1 MKKIIAIVAAMC
13 LAAGVAGAQKITEL
27 HDGWKF
33 ALGNAAYPALDFG
46 CGTEYFNY
54 ITKAASIHNTGPY
67 TPGFDDSAWQ
77 DVTVPHDWV
86 TTLPYD
92 ADASHSHG
100 YKMIGYKYPETSV
113 GWYRKTLVI
122 ATPIPEDDDEFPLP
136 EGVEPEPVNRHFE
149 LRFDG
154 IFRNATVWFNGV
166 YMGTEP
172 SGYAVQ
178 VYDITPYIKYDE
190 ENVICVRAD
199 ASLEEGW
206 FYEGAGIYRN
216 AYLIE
221 KSPVHA
227 TEGGI
232 YTVWADETLTAYT
245 ELENSTHE
253 IATCETVYRL
263 KDAEGREVASGKSE
277 TQKLKPG
284 ETALFSADMKVLFP
298 HLWDVDDPYLYTLE
312 TTVYGEIATGKT
324 APPSTLLVPYNRGG
338 SRNEVPIFELSIDV
352 HNTKVGLR
360 NAEFNADEGFVL
372 NGRKVILKGV
382 NLHQDHAGTGSAM
395 PDGLIEWRIMQ
406 LQKLGVNAIRCS
418 HNPATPALLDIC
430 DRLGVLVIDE
440 NRLMGINA
448 EHKRLLENMV
458 RFGRSHPC
466 VILWSMGNEEWGLE
480 NNPAGAA
487 IVQQMQDYVHLLDP
501 SRQTTAANAGG
512 ATLIEGLQVQ
522 GYNYIVQNDIEG
534 RHASHP
540 EWIIFGSEETTG
552 CGTRGVYFPEE
563 GRMPSINRTGSPEN
577 VIERG
582 WQFYRDHPWAG
593 GVFFWTGIDYKG
605 EPNPLAYPSVLSE
618 FGILDYCGFPK
629 DEAWYLKAA
638 WTDEPVLHV
647 FPHWNLQGHEGQ
659 AIDLWVYSNCDKVQL
674 KVNGKNLGTKAVPKD
689 GHLVFKA
696 TYKPG
701 NVLAIG
707 YKGGKKVLTRT
718 IETTGPA
725 KGIMINCER
734 IGKTVIAVAT
744 INDSKG
750 RIVPDA
756 CNEIHFKF
764 EGTGKIIGGGNG
776 DPAWLG
782 IEHCFDGKEIT
793 IPAFN
798 GRALVVIETDP
809 EQWDADLDKPPFQL
823 NAEL

>member
-1 MKKIIAIVAAMC
+1 MKKLITIVLC
-13 LAAGVAGAQKITEL
+13 LAAVAAQAQQVTPL

-33 ALGNAAYPALDFG
+33 ALGNAADPALDFG

-54 ITKAASIHNTGPY
+54 ITKAAGIHNTGPY
-67 TPGFDDSAWQ
+67 SPGFDDSSWQ
-77 DVTVPHDWV
+77 DVSVPHDWV
-86 TTLPYD
+86 TTLPY
-92 ADASHSHG
+92 APEASHSHG
-100 YKMIGYKYPETSV
+100 YKIIGYKYPETSV
-113 GWYRKTLVI
+113 GWYRKTFSL
-122 ATPIPEDDDEFPLP
+122 APAEDPDEYGLTS
-136 EGVEPEPVNRHFE
+136 GKHYE

-178 VYDITPYIKYDE
+178 VYDITPYINYGGD
-190 ENVICVRAD
+190 NVICVRAD

-232 YTVWADETLTAYT
+232 YTIWDDGILTVFT
-245 ELENSTHE
+245 ELENSAHE
-253 IATCETVYRL
+253 NAKCETVYRL
-263 KDAEGREVASGKSE
+263 LDPEGREIASGKANSN
-277 TQKLKPG
+277 LKPG
-284 ETALFSADMKVLFP
+284 ETATLSTNLKVPFP
-298 HLWDVDDPYLYTLE
+298 HLWDVDDPFLYTLE
-312 TTVYGEIATGKT
+312 TSVYAEMPTGKT
-324 APPSTLLVPYNRGG
+324 APPSDIFIAYGNGAGRD
-338 SRNEVPIFELSIDV
+338 NIPIVELTIDT
-352 HNTKVGLR
+352 HHTKVGLR
-360 NAEFNADEGFVL
+360 SAEFNADEGFVL

-395 PDGLIEWRIMQ
+395 PDGLIEWRVKQ

-430 DRLGVLVIDE
+430 DRLGVMVIDE

-522 GYNYIVQNDIEG
+522 GYNYIVQNDVEG
-534 RHASHP
+534 RHQRHP

-563 GRMPSINRTGSPEN
+563 GRMPSINRTGTPEN

-605 EPNPLAYPSVLSE
+605 EPNPLAYPAVLSE
-618 FGILDYCGFPK
+618 FGILDYCGFLK

-638 WTDEPVLHV
+638 WTDETVLHV
-647 FPHWNLQGHEGQ
+647 FPHWNLQGHEGED
-659 AIDLWVYSNCDKVQL
+659 IDLWVYSNCDKVQL
-674 KVNGKNLGTKAVPKD
+674 KVNGKNLGTKAVPAD
-689 GHLVFKA
+689 GHVKFTAKYKA
-696 TYKPG
+696 GK
-701 NVLAIG
+701 VVAVG
-707 YKGGKKVLTRT
+707 YKGNKKVVTRT

-725 KGIMINCER
+725 QSLMVNCEV
-734 IGKTVIAVAT
+734 IGKTIIAVAT

-750 RIVPDA
+750 RIVPNA
-756 CNEIHFKF
+756 CNPIHFSV
-764 EGTGKIIGGGNG
+764 EGKAKIIGGGNG
-776 DPAWLG
+776 DPAWHG
-782 IEHCFDGKEIT
+782 IEHCFDGKEFT
-793 IPAFN
+793 VPAFN
-798 GRALVVIETDP
+798 GRALLILETDP
-809 EQWDADLDKPPFQL
+809 EQWNVDLETPPFRISAGL
-823 NAEL
+823 

>member
-1 MKKIIAIVAAMC
+1 MKKCFAIVAAIC
-13 LAAGVAGAQKITEL
+13 LMAGAAGAQQVTEL

-33 ALGNAAYPALDFG
+33 ALGNAADPALDFG

-54 ITKAASIHNTGPY
+54 ITKAAGIHNTGPY
-67 TPGFDDSAWQ
+67 SPGFDDSAWQ
-77 DVTVPHDWV
+77 DISVPHDWV
-86 TTLPYD
+86 TTLPY
-92 ADASHSHG
+92 APEASHSHG

-113 GWYRKTLVI
+113 GWYRKSIVI
-122 ATPIPEDDDEFPLP
+122 PSQKIEKSSEFDDPDADLA
-136 EGVEPEPVNRHFE
+136 EPVAKHYE

-178 VYDITPYIKYDE
+178 VYDITPYINYDG
-190 ENVICVRAD
+190 ENIICVRAD

-221 KSPVHA
+221 KSIVHA

-232 YTVWADETLTAYT
+232 YTVWADDTLTVYT
-245 ELENSTHE
+245 ELESSAHNNAKCEIIYRLLDADGRE
-253 IATCETVYRL
+253 IA
-263 KDAEGREVASGKSE
+263 AERANGN
-277 TQKLKPG
+277 LKPG
-284 ETALFSADMKVLFP
+284 ETATFSANLKVPFP

-312 TTVYGEIATGKT
+312 TSIWAEMPTGKT
-324 APPSTLLVPYNRGG
+324 APPSIISVPYG
-338 SRNEVPIFELSIDV
+338 SSRPEIPIIEVCTDV
-352 HNTKVGLR
+352 HHTKVGLR
-360 NAEFNADEGFVL
+360 SAEFNAEEGFVL

-395 PDGLIEWRIMQ
+395 PDGLIEWRVKQ

-430 DRLGVLVIDE
+430 DRLGVMVIDE

-458 RFGRSHPC
+458 RFGRNHPC

-480 NNPAGAA
+480 NNPAGVA

-512 ATLIEGLQVQ
+512 STLIEGLQVH
-522 GYNYIVQNDIEG
+522 GYNYIVQNDVEG
-534 RHASHP
+534 RHERHP

-605 EPNPLAYPSVLSE
+605 EPNPLAYPAVLSE

-629 DEAWYLKAA
+629 DEARYLKAA
-638 WTDEPVLHV
+638 WTDETILHV
-647 FPHWNLQGHEGQ
+647 FPHWNLQGHEGE

-689 GHLVFKA
+689 GHLKFTA

-701 NVLAIG
+701 KVVAVG
-707 YKGGKKVLTRT
+707 YKGNKKVITRT

-725 KGIMINCER
+725 KSIMVNYER

-756 CNEIHFKF
+756 CNEIHFSF
-764 EGTGKIIGGGNG
+764 EGVGKIIGGGNG
-776 DPAWLG
+776 DPAWHG
-782 IEHCFDGKEIT
+782 IEHCFDGKEFT
-793 IPAFN
+793 VPAFN

-809 EQWDADLDKPPFQL
+809 EQWEDDLETPPFRL
-823 NAEL
+823 NAELL